1 MRAWKWVLMGAALAG
16 CAETVAGT
24 GGGPR
29 DGGGLAD
36 ADDAGDVGG
45 VTPGA
50 PCTEAVTV
58 DGNAAGQRF
67 GRTTAVFVA
76 SSQWARGVSLPASE
90 GCGPD
95 GGGDRQVVVRYV
107 MQGDGWLTARARVA
121 DEHERRDVRFVG
133 RLLLLDRCGAGAQR
147 LACAGRVENGD
158 GLFPLPRTLVSP
170 RRYARGETVYLAAT
184 GDAPDVTILLSEAD
198 PLRALGAT
206 CDPFLVADRCAEGT
220 TCVGSCV
227 PDGVEGARCRRSGAA
242 CEPGLACAFATREG
256 FPGVCVRRAEPGGR
270 CSVLVS
276 CAAGPCPASGSCPPA
291 GALSGPCRAG
301 AARCDEGLTCASVGS
316 VARCERTLADG
327 ARCSPRRREAPCAR
341 GSSCLAVGEVWRCV
355 RDGSNAGACRARVP
369 RCDAGLVCSLR
380 DSRCAPGPGPGA
392 LGEPCGGGVAD
403 ETCAPGLR
411 CVADRCVARLP
422 PGAACDPMAAQ
433 EECAAGSSCAGPAG
447 GGRCASDGAIE
458 GRCRAGA
465 TPCDAGLA
473 CTASARCAPAAE
485 VGALCAND
493 VACARSERCEL
504 TCRATGA
511 DGGWCRPG
519 EAPCDAGLTCVPG
532 EVGSPSYCVRALAA
546 GARCNGGA
554 RGREQCG
561 DGLACLPLDGEVLLR
576 CAPSVTAAVACSSD
590 RGGAASC
597 PAGAACEAGVCR
609 SLVGPG
615 APCGP
620 GVSCGPAATCGWPE
634 DAGGVQCVAR
644 GSLGGACRTTGALC
658 DATLGCV
665 HDALNRGTCVPGAR
679 AGARCSDAVN
689 DGCADGLACADA
701 VCVAEGSRGAPC
713 RATGAPCD
721 PGLACDGASCVTAS
735 ARGAAC
741 VEGACAEG
749 LACATAGAAP
759 ATCGDGDYAMSV
771 RQGAAF
777 EDPCDLP
784 IVEPA
789 TPFPLRYFGVPYSVR
804 VSPAGEAWLSAPPRA
819 EGGASVDVRLGDVPI
834 TLDSPR
840 QDGVCARIVG
850 AAPRRRLVFGG
861 GWAGD
866 GGSSTTPVFGWAAS
880 IAEGSDV
887 IEVRLRAPPSGSF
900 ARRHV
905 RVRLRADNVTR
916 YVSAAVADVPGAAIT
931 LTPR

>member
-1 MRAWKWVLMGAALAG
+1 MRPWQGVLAGAALAG
-16 CAETVAGT
+16 CAETVAG
-24 GGGPR
+24 GGLRGDGGP
-29 DGGGLAD
+29 AD
-36 ADDAGDVGG
+36 ATDAGG

-50 PCTEAVTV
+50 PCSVAVTI
-58 DGNAAGQRF
+58 DGNAAGRRF

-76 SSQWARGVSLPASE
+76 SSQWARGVSLPVSE
-90 GCGPD
+90 SCGP
-95 GGGDRQVVVRYV
+95 GASGDRQVVVRYV
-107 MQGDGWLTARARVA
+107 MQGDGWLTARVVVA
-121 DEHERRDVRFVG
+121 DAYERRDERFVG

-147 LACAGRVENGD
+147 LACAGRVENSS
-158 GLFPLPRTLVSP
+158 GLFPLPRTLLSP
-170 RRYARGETVYLAAT
+170 RRYARGEAVYLAAT
-184 GDAPDVTILLSEAD
+184 GDAPDVTFLVSEAD

-220 TCVGSCV
+220 TCVGSAAGACV
-227 PDGVEGARCRRSGAA
+227 PDGVEGARCRRSGDA

-256 FPGVCVRRAEPGGR
+256 YPGVCLHRAAPGER
-270 CSVLVS
+270 CSFAAS
-276 CAAGPCPASGSCPPA
+276 CATRSCPASGQCPAA

-301 AARCDEGLTCASVGS
+301 APRCDEGIACVSEGS
-316 VARCERTLADG
+316 VERCERSLADG
-327 ARCSPRRREAPCAR
+327 ARCSPRRREVSCAR

-355 RDGSNAGACRARVP
+355 RDGANAGACRARAP
-369 RCDAGLVCSLR
+369 RCDAGLVCGLR

-403 ETCAPGLR
+403 EACAPGLR

-422 PGAACDPMAAQ
+422 PGAACDPMAPQ
-433 EECAAGSSCAGPAG
+433 EACAAGSSCAGPAG

-473 CTASARCAPAAE
+473 CTASARCAPAAA
-485 VGALCAND
+485 VGALCD
-493 VACARSERCEL
+493 DGVGCARFERCEL

-519 EAPCDAGLTCVPG
+519 APPCDAGLTCVPG

-546 GARCNGGA
+546 GDRCNGGA
-554 RGREQCG
+554 QGREQCG
-561 DGLACLPLDGEVLLR
+561 DGLACLPLDTEGQTR

-590 RGGAASC
+590 RGGPASC
-597 PAGAACEAGVCR
+597 PVGAACEAGVCR
-609 SLVGPG
+609 PVVGPG

-644 GSLGGACRTTGALC
+644 GSLGGACRTTGAPC
-658 DATLGCV
+658 DAPLGCV
-665 HDALNRGTCVPGAR
+665 HDALGRGTCVAGGR
-679 AGARCSDAVN
+679 AGAGCADAVN
-689 DGCADGLACADA
+689 AGCADGLFCDGR

-721 PGLACDGASCVTAS
+721 AGLACDGASCVAAI

-741 VEGACAEG
+741 EEGACAEG

-759 ATCGDGDYAMSV
+759 AACGDGDYAMSV

-789 TPFPLRYFGVPYSVR
+789 TPFTLRYFGVPYGVR

-834 TLDSPR
+834 VLDSPR
-840 QDGVCARIVG
+840 DDGVCARITG

-861 GWAGD
+861 GGAGD
-866 GGSSTTPVFGWAAS
+866 GGSSLAPIYGWAVS
-880 IAEGSDV
+880 FTEGSDA
-887 IEVRLRAPPSGSF
+887 IEVRLRLAPGGSLV
-900 ARRHV
+900 RRHV
-905 RVRLRADNVTR
+905 QVRLRAEGVVR
-916 YVSAAVADVPGAAIT
+916 YASAAVANVPGTAIT